1 MRPARLAAALI
12 LGVALSVAGLR
23 VQAQTADSETAIP
36 RFVSLRSGE
45 VNVRAGPGP
54 RYPIKWVFLQKDM
67 PVEVVAEYDTW
78 RKVRDWEGSEGWI
91 HRAMLSSRRSV
102 IATGETRTI
111 RREPSE
117 GSPAVARLAPGM
129 VAVVESCSAGWCRVS
144 ASGYDGWL
152 PREGLWG
159 LYAGEIVQ
167 P

>member
-1 MRPARLAAALI
+1 MRPTRLATALV
-12 LGVALSVAGLR
+12 LAVALGMASLR
-23 VQAQTADSETAIP
+23 VAAQTGDSETAIP

-102 IATGETRTI
+102 IVTGETHTI

-129 VAVVESCSAGWCRVS
+129 VAVVENCDAGWCHVT
-144 ASGYDGWL
+144 ASGYEGWL
-152 PREGLWG
+152 PREGVWG
-159 LYAGEIVQ
+159 LYPGEVVR
-167 P
+167 

>member
-1 MRPARLAAALI
+1 MRPGRLAAAMIVGLAI
-12 LGVALSVAGLR
+12 GLSALSAL
-23 VQAQTADSETAIP
+23 AQSGDAETTMP
-36 RFVSLRSGE
+36 RFVSLRSNE

-91 HRAMLSSRRSV
+91 HRAMLSSRRSIV
-102 IATGETRTI
+102 VTGETRTI

-117 GSPAVARLAPGM
+117 GSPAVARLAPGL
-129 VAVVESCSAGWCRVS
+129 VAIIERCDASWCRVS
-144 ASGYDGWL
+144 AGGYDGWL

-159 LYAGEIVQ
+159 LYPNEVLQ
-167 P
+167 

>member
-1 MRPARLAAALI
+1 MRPTRLAAALVFA
-12 LGVALSVAGLR
+12 VALVASLR
-23 VQAQTADSETAIP
+23 VQAQTGDPETAIP

-54 RYPIKWVFLQKDM
+54 RYPIKWVFMQKDM

-102 IATGETRTI
+102 IVTSDTHTI

-129 VAVVESCSAGWCRVS
+129 VAVVENCDSSWCRVT
-144 ASGYDGWL
+144 ASGYEGWL
-152 PREGLWG
+152 PRDGLWG
-159 LYAGEIVQ
+159 LYPGEVVQ
-167 P
+167 Q